1 MCGLR
6 ERKTTIGNSAQR
18 FRKDQ
23 AGPYR
28 VLLQFECLSSGIEN
42 GCNSVIYAFGPSGV
56 RPVSLLRFLLGVPY
70 LRLIVGALALMGL
83 VVVVT
88 TIFPAAARDT
98 ILILGAMGLSALIV
112 FVIY

>member
-1 MCGLR
+1 
-6 ERKTTIGNSAQR
+6 
-18 FRKDQ
+18 
-23 AGPYR
+23 
-28 VLLQFECLSSGIEN
+28 
-42 GCNSVIYAFGPSGV
+42 
-56 RPVSLLRFLLGVPY
+56 
-70 LRLIVGALALMGL
+70 MGL